1 MAKINLLP
9 WREELRKQKTQEFGV
24 LMLGFAL
31 FAGAVFGIAHLYHV
45 SLIDYHNTRN
55 AYLDQQIKQLDEK
68 IKEIQRLER
77 EKERLIARMRAIEQ
91 LQRNRPLIV
100 RFFDELIDKLPEGVS
115 VLNIAQDGQKIT
127 INGEA
132 QSNARVSSFMRN
144 LEGDPGETEQQWL
157 KDPKLDIIQGK
168 SESGQRISAFT
179 LRFTQVVP
187 KAEGED
193 EGA

>member
-1 MAKINLLP
+1 MSKINLLP
-9 WREELRKQKTQEFGV
+9 WREELRKEKTQEFGV
-24 LMLGFAL
+24 LMVGFAL
-31 FAGAVFGIAHLYHV
+31 FAALIVGIAHLYHV
-45 SLIDYHNTRN
+45 SLIDYHNMRN
-55 AYLDQQIKQLDEK
+55 AYLDEQIKQLDKK
-68 IKEIQRLER
+68 IEEIQRLER

-115 VLNIAQDGQKIT
+115 VLSINQEGENIT

-144 LEGDPGETEQQWL
+144 LEGDPADGKQKWL

-168 SESGQRISAFT
+168 TESGQRISAFT

-187 KAEGED
+187 KAEDED